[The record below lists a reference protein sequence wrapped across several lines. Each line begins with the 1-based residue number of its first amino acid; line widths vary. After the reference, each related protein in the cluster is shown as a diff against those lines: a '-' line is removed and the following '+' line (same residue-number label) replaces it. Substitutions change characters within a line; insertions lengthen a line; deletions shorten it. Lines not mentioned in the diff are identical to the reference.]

1 MVKAVLLNEKRN
13 DVHEINVDLSPE
25 KNEICK
31 ILRGKATFLG
41 QWEEE
46 LVVILKCK
54 ESVFDLKLN
63 ENILPRPFSN
73 MDVDGRILLI
83 RMDEESEPQDFTK
96 VEYDDMCK
104 KFTTHDTIRHFQ
116 GTSCGLKRHA
126 VFRNSVN
133 NSKSFFGSSSSSS
146 ESSILPTY

>member
-1 MVKAVLLNEKRN
+1 MVKAVLLNERRN

-54 ESVFDLKLN
+54 ESVFELKLN

-104 KFTTHDTIRHFQ
+104 NSPHMTRSV
-116 GTSCGLKRHA
+116 TSKVHPVA
-126 VFRNSVN
+126 
-133 NSKSFFGSSSSSS
+133 
-146 ESSILPTY
+146 

>member
-1 MVKAVLLNEKRN
+1 MFLRMVKAVLLNEKRN
-13 DVHEINVDLSPE
+13 DIHEINVDLSPE

-54 ESVFDLKLN
+54 ESVFNLKLN
-63 ENILPRPFSN
+63 ENVLPRPFSN

-104 KFTTHDTIRHFQ
+104 NSPHMTRAV
-116 GTSCGLKRHA
+116 TSK
-126 VFRNSVN
+126 VYPVV
-133 NSKSFFGSSSSSS
+133 
-146 ESSILPTY
+146 

>member
-1 MVKAVLLNEKRN
+1 MVKAVLLNERRN

-54 ESVFDLKLN
+54 ESVFNLKLN
-63 ENILPRPFSN
+63 ENVLPRPFSN

-104 KFTTHDTIRHFQ
+104 NSPHMTRAV
-116 GTSCGLKRHA
+116 TSK
-126 VFRNSVN
+126 VYPVV
-133 NSKSFFGSSSSSS
+133 
-146 ESSILPTY
+146 

>member
-1 MVKAVLLNEKRN
+1 MVKAVLLNVKRN

-104 KFTTHDTIRHFQ
+104 NSPHMTRSV
-116 GTSCGLKRHA
+116 TSKVHP
-126 VFRNSVN
+126 VV
-133 NSKSFFGSSSSSS
+133 
-146 ESSILPTY
+146 